1 MIRLS
6 AGTAASMGLTAMR
19 MDAYPTTAYLLSG
32 NQCLMKCA
40 FCPQGVG
47 GNEALNRLGRI
58 TWPEYSWDD
67 FAGSL
72 ERAERNGIRRICLQS
87 VRHADGIATLVDA
100 VKRIKSFSSLPLSLS
115 AWIRSAEEAAALVE
129 AGVDRLS
136 VSLDV
141 VNPQAHE
148 KFKGSSLQDRLDL
161 LLGCAERLPGRMST
175 HIICGLGETEEET
188 LAIINLLLKA
198 EVTVALFAFV
208 PLKGTALEKA
218 ESPPIA
224 SYRRVQAGHY
234 LLRKKAAELAAFKFE
249 AGRLTSFGL
258 SSEKLEHIL
267 GDGNAFQTSG
277 CPDCNRPYYNER
289 PGGIIYN
296 YHRPLSEGERKT
308 ALKELIRQGDKGTG
322 YLSHF

>member
-19 MDAYPTTAYLLSG
+19 MDAFPTTAYLLSG

-47 GNEALNRLGRI
+47 SSEALNRLGRI

-67 FAGSL
+67 FGGNL
-72 ERAERNGIRRICLQS
+72 ERAETNGIRRICLQS
-87 VRHADGIATLVDA
+87 VRHADGITTLVDA
-100 VKRIKSFSSLPLSLS
+100 IKKIKSLSTLPLSLS

-141 VNPQAHE
+141 VNAEAH
-148 KFKGSSLQDRLDL
+148 KKLKGSSLYDRLDL
-161 LLGCAERLPGRMST
+161 LLSCAEKLPGRMST

-188 LAIINLLLKA
+188 LTIIDLLLKA
-198 EVTVALFAFV
+198 VVTVALFAFV

-224 SYRRVQAGHY
+224 SYRRVQAGYY
-234 LLRKKAAELAAFKFE
+234 LLRKKAAELASFEFE
-249 AGRLTSFGL
+249 AGRLTSYGIPSDNL
-258 SSEKLEHIL
+258 KNIL
-267 GDGNAFQTSG
+267 GDGSAFQTSG

-296 YHRPLSEGERKT
+296 YHRPLNEREIET
-308 ALKELIRQGDKGTG
+308 ALKELIM
-322 YLSHF
+322 

>member
-19 MDAYPTTAYLLSG
+19 MDAFPTTAYLLSG

-47 GNEALNRLGRI
+47 SSEALNRLGRI

-67 FAGSL
+67 FGGSL
-72 ERAERNGIRRICLQS
+72 ARAEINGIRRICLQS

-100 VKRIKSFSSLPLSLS
+100 VKKIKSLSSLPLSLS

-141 VNPQAHE
+141 VNAEAH
-148 KFKGSSLQDRLDL
+148 KRLKGSSLHDRLDL
-161 LLGCAERLPGRMST
+161 LLGCAEKLPGRMST
-175 HIICGLGETEEET
+175 HIICGLGETEEEALT
-188 LAIINLLLKA
+188 ITNLLLKA
-198 EVTVALFAFV
+198 AVTVALFAFV

-234 LLRKKAAELAAFKFE
+234 LLRKRAAELASFKFE
-249 AGRLTSFGL
+249 AGCLTSYGL
-258 SSEKLEHIL
+258 SSEKLNNIL
-267 GDGNAFQTSG
+267 GDGSAFQTSG

-296 YHRPLSEGERKT
+296 YHRPLNEREIKT
-308 ALKELIRQGDKGTG
+308 ALQELIM
-322 YLSHF
+322 